1 MRRVFKEMDV
11 TKKKQMVKEEEG
23 WKLKKFIENEQNAYA
38 RSFSRAKVKYMKNY
52 VRPCI
57 REKNPDYAILHVR
70 THELNSDLPPE
81 RIAKPIINIAKN
93 TQSKNLVVSV
103 SGVLPGNDNFNI
115 KSIEVNK
122 ELSIMF
128 DTKK

>member
-1 MRRVFKEMDV
+1 
-11 TKKKQMVKEEEG
+11 
-23 WKLKKFIENEQNAYA
+23 
-38 RSFSRAKVKYMKNY
+38 MKNY

-57 REKNPDYAILHVR
+57 REKNPDYVILHVR